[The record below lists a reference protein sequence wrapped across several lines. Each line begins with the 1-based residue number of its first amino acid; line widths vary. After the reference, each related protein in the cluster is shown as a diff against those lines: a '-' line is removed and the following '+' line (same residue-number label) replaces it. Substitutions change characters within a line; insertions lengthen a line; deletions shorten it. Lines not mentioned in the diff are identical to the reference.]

1 MKPVFANING
11 HLVNLS
17 LTKQISPTL
26 KSNKDGYSAAFRI
39 NYTDNTQDTIIV
51 DEQVFGIEQAFEKA
65 KKILND
71 FISKNKI
78 NNLLILTIC

>member
-26 KSNKDGYSAAFRI
+26 KSNENGHFAAFRI
-39 NYTDNTQDTIIV
+39 KYIDNTQETIIV
-51 DEQVFGIEQAFEKA
+51 DEQVFGTEQAFEKA

-78 NNLLILTIC
+78 NNLLILTVC